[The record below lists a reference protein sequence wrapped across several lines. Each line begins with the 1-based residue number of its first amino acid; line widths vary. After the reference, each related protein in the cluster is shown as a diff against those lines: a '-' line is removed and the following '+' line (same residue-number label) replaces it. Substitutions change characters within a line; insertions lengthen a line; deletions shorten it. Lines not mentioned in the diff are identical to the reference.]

1 MNQTKTTQPPQVG
14 GHELTGLL
22 CQKVTIELNNETR
35 FILGRPNFWCGQLSR
50 NLRELGHDIPKKA
63 EEEQAYV
70 IYWMLGLYEQYRDTW
85 IHGERNLSHI
95 LKGRNTMLRSA
106 VPRHLS

>member
-1 MNQTKTTQPPQVG
+1 MTNEQKTNGIAPG
-14 GHELTGLL
+14 GLWPN
-22 CQKVTIELNNETR
+22 VTIELNNETI

-85 IHGERNLSHI
+85 RAEFESYFKR
-95 LKGRNTMLRSA
+95 A
-106 VPRHLS
+106 